1 MYLNINHSILL
12 AVRVSLTLLLIFLN
26 ACNSHP
32 DASETSRAESSLDK
46 DLPNDTLRVLCTEDQ
61 LQMTVQIMEE
71 FEKFY
76 SGSQTEISLFERR
89 TPIGKLSLGRNDLVL
104 VSDAQSQ
111 KIPEEYWRIQYARDG
126 MVAIINKS
134 NPCCEEILE
143 SGLGIKQLS
152 QLFTGEESPCWGK
165 VLGSG
170 QNRPIKVFICSD
182 IYLKILFTTDLDWG
196 RCSERK
202 GIL

>member
-12 AVRVSLTLLLIFLN
+12 AGRVSLTLLLILIS

-32 DASETSRAESSLDK
+32 DTTETSRTESSLDK

-61 LQMTVQIMEE
+61 LQMTMQIMEE
-71 FEKFY
+71 FEKYY
-76 SGSQTEISLFERR
+76 SGTLSEITLFERR
-89 TPIGKLSLGRNDLVL
+89 TPIEKLSLGRNDLVL
-104 VSDAQSQ
+104 VSDAHSQ
-111 KIPEEYWRIQYARDG
+111 NIPEEYWRIQYARDG

-152 QLFTGEESPCWGK
+152 QLFTG
-165 VLGSG
+165 
-170 QNRPIKVFICSD
+170 
-182 IYLKILFTTDLDWG
+182 
-196 RCSERK
+196 
-202 GIL
+202 